1 MKFTL
6 SWLKEHLDTEA
17 PINEISEKLTA
28 IGLEVEEITNPADDL
43 APFVIAEVLEAGPHP
58 DADKLQVLK
67 VNTGT
72 EVIQVV
78 CGAPNAR
85 AGLKGAFAPSGA
97 TIPTNGMKLRPTKI
111 RGVES
116 NGMMCSEREL
126 GLGDDHDGIID
137 LPADAPVGVKFA
149 DYKDMDDPVIE
160 IAITPNHQD
169 ALGIYGIARDL
180 AAAGLGTLKQ
190 RDMSPVKGT
199 FENPQKVVLANPEA
213 CPVFAGRY
221 IRGIKNG
228 PSPEW
233 LQKKLRAL
241 GMKPISALVDITNY
255 LTYDMARPLHVFDAD
270 KLQGDIVVRLS
281 KTGESLTALDDQDYS
296 LEDGVCVITDDS
308 GVIGLGGV
316 MGGAST
322 GCQPGTVNVFL
333 EAAWF
338 DPITIAMAGRKLG
351 IDSDARYRFERGVDP
366 DTMMPGIEY
375 ATQLILDMCGGEAS
389 DVTVS
394 GTAPVI
400 SKTVPLRP
408 GRVGHLGG
416 VEVAESDII
425 GILSRLGFQVTQK
438 EGGASHASGGSSS
451 SERVANDSSPNQ
463 TKESNK
469 LDVVTP
475 SWRCDI
481 DGEADLVEEV
491 LRIYGYDQ
499 ICSEPLPASSREINT
514 GLNAMQRR
522 VRTAKRT
529 AAGRGLREAVTWSF
543 LPSAQAALFADL
555 KPELVLSNPISS
567 DLDAM
572 RPNLLP
578 NLITAAGRNMD
589 RGFRNIALFECGN
602 QFASDTP
609 EGQSLVLA
617 GIRRGQ
623 TGAKH
628 WAKGPQD
635 VDAYTAKADAE
646 ATLSAIGAKIDN
658 AQVVAEAPDWYHPG
672 RSGVIRLGP
681 KNILAWFGEIHPAIG
696 KALDVKGPLVGFE
709 ILLENIPFS
718 KSGKGNSRGPLRT
731 SDFQAVERDFAF
743 VVDRNLAAAELIKAV
758 RTTDKKLISEVTL
771 FDVYV
776 GPGIGENQKSLA
788 LNVKLQPADKT
799 LTEEEIEQFSSKVI
813 ANVEKRCGGVL
824 R

>member
-6 SWLKEHLDTEA
+6 SWLKEHLDTNA
-17 PINEISEKLTA
+17 SITEISEKLTA
-28 IGLEVEEITNPADDL
+28 IGLEVEEIINPADDL
-43 APFVIAEVLEAGPHP
+43 APFIIAEVTHAAPHS

-67 VNTGT
+67 VHTGS
-72 EVIQVV
+72 EIVQVV

-97 TIPTNGMKLRPTKI
+97 TIPTNGMKLKPTKI
-111 RGVES
+111 RGVDS

-126 GLGDDHDGIID
+126 GLGEDHDGIID
-137 LPADAPVGVKFA
+137 LPTDAPVGVKFA
-149 DYKDMDDPVIE
+149 DYMLMDDPVIE

-180 AAAGLGTLKQ
+180 AAAGLGRLKEQ
-190 RDMSPVKGT
+190 DTSPAESK
-199 FENPQKVVLANPEA
+199 FDCPQKVVLAHEKS

-233 LQKKLRAL
+233 LQNKLRSL

-281 KTGESLTALDDQDYS
+281 KAGETLSALDDNDYI
-296 LEDGVCVITDDS
+296 LPDGACVITDDS
-308 GVIGLGGV
+308 GVIGLGGII
-316 MGGAST
+316 GGQST
-322 GCQPGTVNVFL
+322 GCHDDTVNVFL

-366 DTMMPGIEY
+366 ETMLPGIEI
-375 ATQLILDMCGGEAS
+375 ATKLILDICGGEAS
-389 DVTVS
+389 DIVVS
-394 GTAPVI
+394 GKIPTL
-400 SKTVPLRP
+400 SKTVSLRP
-408 GRVGHLGG
+408 SRVGHLGG
-416 VEVAESDII
+416 VDVSEEEII
-425 GILSRLGFQVTQK
+425 AILENLGFMVSKPPQK
-438 EGGASHASGGSSS
+438 REA
-451 SERVANDSSPNQ
+451 
-463 TKESNK
+463 K

-491 LRIYGYDQ
+491 LRIHGFEH
-499 ICSEPLPASSREINT
+499 ILAVPLPPSSRPVT
-514 GLNAMQRR
+514 VGLNDMQKR
-522 VRTAKRT
+522 VRRAKR
-529 AAGRGLREAVTWSF
+529 AAASKGMREAVTWSF
-543 LPSAQAALFADL
+543 LPSAQARLFADL
-555 KPELVLSNPISS
+555 KPELILENPISA

-578 NLITAAGRNMD
+578 NLITATGRNMA
-589 RGFRNIALFECGN
+589 RGFKNIALFECGN
-602 QFASDTP
+602 QFSNDRP

-623 TGAKH
+623 TSRKS
-628 WAKGPQD
+628 WANAPKD
-635 VDAYTAKADAE
+635 VDAFTAKADAE
-646 ATLSAIGAKIDN
+646 SILKAIGAKIDK
-658 AQVVAEAPDWYHPG
+658 AQVVAEAPSWYHPG

-681 KNILAWFGEIHPAIG
+681 KNILAYFGEIHPAIC
-696 KALDVKGPLVGFE
+696 KALDVKGPIVGFE
-709 ILLENIPFS
+709 ILLENIPFP
-718 KSGKGNSRGPLRT
+718 KSGQKSGNSRGVLNA

-743 VVDRNLAAAELIKAV
+743 VVDRDVAAADLIKAL
-758 RTTDKKLISEVTL
+758 RITDKKLIEDITL
-771 FDVYV
+771 FDVYM
-776 GPGIGENQKSLA
+776 GPGINDNQKSVA
-788 LNVKLQPADKT
+788 LSVKLQPKNKT
-799 LTEEEIEQFSSKVI
+799 LTEEDIEIFSTKAI
-813 ANVEKRCGGVL
+813 ANVLNMTGGVL